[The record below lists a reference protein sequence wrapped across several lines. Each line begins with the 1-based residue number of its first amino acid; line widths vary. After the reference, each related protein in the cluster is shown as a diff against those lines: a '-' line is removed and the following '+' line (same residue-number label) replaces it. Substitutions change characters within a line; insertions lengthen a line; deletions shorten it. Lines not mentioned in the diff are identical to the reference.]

1 MSQSNGTLVINIPH
15 DATDPVAIVK
25 KIVNGFIVDAPV
37 SGLSVTI
44 DVTAAYK
51 EAPVNGPSRFLG
63 NVVIKDGAIKENN
76 VHPLETVPEYM
87 AKIRQW
93 ATDRNII
100 GGGSTDLDQLIKGL
114 TEAGEFWTHIGKRQY
129 PLLKDDIGDIIVCLV
144 NSVGCLDINLEDY
157 VTVLNENER
166 VSAKALYRAKGLKRF
181 SLQVLYG
188 LTNTARYIEQQADYD
203 AGEADSESEMHGF
216 ILADVAE
223 SAADVVYTLETVAL
237 EHGWTLAE
245 CLHEAYY
252 DIWQRKG
259 LMVQGTFVKESDFT
273 REMVEAALAD
283 PSTKPTTRI
292 YLTDWLNK

>member
-1 MSQSNGTLVINIPH
+1 MSQSNGTLVISIPH
-15 DATDPVAIVK
+15 DATDPIAIVK
-25 KIVNGFIVDAPV
+25 KVVNSFIVDAPV
-37 SGLSVTI
+37 SGLSVNI
-44 DVTAAYK
+44 DVNATYK
-51 EAPVNGPSRFLG
+51 EVPVSGPSRFLG
-63 NVVIKDGAIKENN
+63 NVVISNGTVVANN
-76 VHPLETVPEYM
+76 VHPLEDVPEYM

-114 TEAGEFWTHIGKRQY
+114 TEAGEFWTHIGKRQHAM
-129 PLLKDDIGDIIVCLV
+129 LKDDIGDIIVCLV

-157 VTVLNENER
+157 ITALDKDSR
-166 VSAKALYRAKGLKRF
+166 VGAKAQYEAKGLKRT

-188 LTNTARYIEQQADYD
+188 LTDAARHIETLMDNSDAHPVDIRSIKIDIAD
-203 AGEADSESEMHGF
+203 
-216 ILADVAE
+216 
-223 SAADVVYTLETVAL
+223 AASDVVYVLETIAI
-237 EHGWTLAE
+237 EMGWTLAE

-283 PSTKPTTRI
+283 PNTKPTTRA
-292 YLTDWLNK
+292 YLTGWLAK